1 MLLLSIPECNRST
14 IPSQSRTAEA
24 DVPDSGSVGVD
35 IAPFE
40 SGNGSSR
47 LLATYTS
54 QGRTAKFRVEFGP
67 AKTVGAK
74 DSKDFPIKVGEGRF
88 VAEPGSDARGLLFDL
103 KKALEAKALPSK
115 VQRLESLPFT
125 FVNIGEHLSQAASGG
140 FNVELPGNWTA
151 IKNLHRR
158 GRARA
163 EVFININPVIGKG
176 QFAIKD
182 PDYGDL
188 VLAQLAKVL

>member
-1 MLLLSIPECNRST
+1 
-14 IPSQSRTAEA
+14 
-24 DVPDSGSVGVD
+24 
-35 IAPFE
+35 
-40 SGNGSSR
+40 

-88 VAEPGSDARGLLFDL
+88 VEPGSDARGLLFDL

-115 VQRLESLPFT
+115 AQRLESLPFT

-140 FNVELPGNWTA
+140 FNVEPPGNWTA

-176 QFAIKD
+176 QFSIKD